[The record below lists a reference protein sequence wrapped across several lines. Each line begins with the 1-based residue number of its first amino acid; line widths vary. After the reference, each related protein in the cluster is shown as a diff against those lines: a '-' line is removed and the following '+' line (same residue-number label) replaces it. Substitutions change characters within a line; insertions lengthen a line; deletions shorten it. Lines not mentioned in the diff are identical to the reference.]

1 MESDELDSPQQGQS
15 ARSRQASGS
24 PNEKIISQ
32 LCLHPHYQDP
42 QRFAWLGPRG
52 VRIGKVDLNPDRPMD
67 ILVEEQRIPPRRV
80 EGRLECP
87 LAISLSEFHVLL
99 LFPSR
104 IQALSIYTKEVMYED
119 SLTLDVGVAVGLSCD
134 PTSEFHYLFTPT
146 TTIKYRPNDENRY
159 VWRVFLESGEYAKA
173 LVIARARQQ
182 LDPAAYQYV
191 LRRQADKYIADKS
204 YTAAAEILSESTESF
219 ETIVLKFLSTDGERR
234 GGLKLLLE
242 NKLVK
247 CNSSSPEERMKR
259 DAIVLWLLEEQLTEL
274 SELRKELGK
283 QQEAAEQMAHLKR
296 FFIKK
301 PVLEAIQTHQKAVY
315 RLISSHADL
324 EVQLFLA
331 NALKDYDVALNIYL
345 IREQYKDALDLINS
359 LGNPKLLYAF
369 GPKIVPYIPAQ
380 LFGSIIGNEQISPLK
395 LFPTLVLCQ
404 EKEDMAIQALKYLE
418 WAITT
423 QIGEHWRELHNMIIL
438 LYARFRPKK
447 LHQYLLDGGSNK
459 HNLPYDLDFAIRTCV
474 QYKQE
479 KSLIY
484 LYCVSEL
491 FSEAVDRALKES
503 LDLAKEC
510 AHLMDEE
517 DELSFE
523 PKYPKEMRRNIWMKI
538 AKHIITKENNAVK
551 CIDLLKESKDA
562 LSIQDVLPLFP
573 EFTKIEHFKEPLCE
587 CLKDHSVKIQDLQ
600 DKMKEAMQIAEE
612 IRVKTDKLQE
622 RVIVIKSGDM
632 CASCSKGLSG
642 RPFYAHA
649 CRHFFHRECLEDIAM
664 SFLNESERKKLE
676 KLIDE
681 EQKILQRLELNE
693 RVGSKADVEQLEMDY
708 EKRAMA
714 IDNLLGAECPLCGN
728 RAIDEI
734 DKPFFSDE
742 NYELEAETQFIIS
755 NRRLFEGSTIL
766 ELGSGATGVVG
777 ITAAKIGA
785 KRVYLT
791 DIRDKRLTQ
800 ILRRNI
806 EQNGVGDIAQ
816 IRNFKFPATDWTE
829 LSTTD
834 RLLAELPGLDYIL
847 ASDVFYDPSVFVP
860 LAQTSQRILSRFP
873 TARLY
878 FSYQN
883 RDDNWRIRL
892 KDFGLKASLIRICDS
907 KRHTFQLGEIYKPR
921 ENREINKMFAGIEG
935 GGTSSKLVFVDQNG
949 EQIKCADSSS
959 TNVYLD
965 GFEKTAEHIATW
977 VRSEAKKH
985 NVQLPLQGLGMG
997 LSGAEDDDQN
1007 ARFVEY
1013 LKTAHGDIA
1022 EHFYLAS
1029 DAVATVAANFEQG
1042 VVIIAGTGSSCRML
1056 LNDGS
1061 VHGVGGW
1068 GHAIGDQGSAFW
1080 ITNRA
1085 MRMLFDDDDGLESAP
1100 GSTDLLRELL
1110 LKHFNVTNKTGLLDF
1125 LYSKFNKSS
1134 VATFT
1139 KFMADYGS
1147 DACVAKCFFDG
1158 GEMLGRHLKAVS
1170 RHMDEELLSDVPV
1183 LVVGLVFKSWSLLKP
1198 GFISAIRGS
1207 KIRKV
1212 SLFNLT
1218 ENCAFGAAVLV
1229 AKKAG
1234 VKITHR
1240 AEKQLFDTILL

>member
-1 MESDELDSPQQGQS
+1 MSAGSSNSSPAKSNSIFLRTASDFKRDLSHLVVSNGELLVAISPTTLLHQPVKSTEKRTEIKLPLTPEDGIRNVHLSTSGQHALISSKQGNNFYARITAVGWHPSYMKESETGNILLGTDKGAIIEIAITSNGSVSFIKEIVACFGDEAIPLPISDIRLCIVNNEDETRAEKWVAFICQPGKLHYVYGSVQTTPLKHSYVSSASLQSGWMSLAETTHSTYQTLFTSKDRLTSTLNMESDELDSPQQGQS

-173 LVIARARQQ
+173 LAIARVRQQ

-191 LRRQADKYIADKS
+191 LRRQADKYITDKN

-274 SELRKELGK
+274 SELRKELSK

-345 IREQYKDALDLINS
+345 VREQYKDALDLINS

-404 EKEDMAIQALKYLE
+404 EKENMAIQALKYLE
-418 WAITT
+418 WVITT

-622 RVIVIKSGDM
+622 RVIVIKPGDM

-664 SFLNESERKKLE
+664 SFLNESEKKKLE

-693 RVGSKADVEQLEMDY
+693 RVGSKADVEQLEVDY

-728 RAIDEI
+728 RAIE
-734 DKPFFSDE
+734 
-742 NYELEAETQFIIS
+742 
-755 NRRLFEGSTIL
+755 
-766 ELGSGATGVVG
+766 
-777 ITAAKIGA
+777 
-785 KRVYLT
+785 
-791 DIRDKRLTQ
+791 
-800 ILRRNI
+800 
-806 EQNGVGDIAQ
+806 
-816 IRNFKFPATDWTE
+816 
-829 LSTTD
+829 
-834 RLLAELPGLDYIL
+834 
-847 ASDVFYDPSVFVP
+847 
-860 LAQTSQRILSRFP
+860 
-873 TARLY
+873 
-878 FSYQN
+878 
-883 RDDNWRIRL
+883 
-892 KDFGLKASLIRICDS
+892 
-907 KRHTFQLGEIYKPR
+907 
-921 ENREINKMFAGIEG
+921 
-935 GGTSSKLVFVDQNG
+935 
-949 EQIKCADSSS
+949 
-959 TNVYLD
+959 
-965 GFEKTAEHIATW
+965 
-977 VRSEAKKH
+977 
-985 NVQLPLQGLGMG
+985 
-997 LSGAEDDDQN
+997 
-1007 ARFVEY
+1007 
-1013 LKTAHGDIA
+1013 
-1022 EHFYLAS
+1022 
-1029 DAVATVAANFEQG
+1029 
-1042 VVIIAGTGSSCRML
+1042 
-1056 LNDGS
+1056 
-1061 VHGVGGW
+1061 
-1068 GHAIGDQGSAFW
+1068 
-1080 ITNRA
+1080 
-1085 MRMLFDDDDGLESAP
+1085 
-1100 GSTDLLRELL
+1100 
-1110 LKHFNVTNKTGLLDF
+1110 
-1125 LYSKFNKSS
+1125 
-1134 VATFT
+1134 
-1139 KFMADYGS
+1139 
-1147 DACVAKCFFDG
+1147 
-1158 GEMLGRHLKAVS
+1158 
-1170 RHMDEELLSDVPV
+1170 
-1183 LVVGLVFKSWSLLKP
+1183 
-1198 GFISAIRGS
+1198 
-1207 KIRKV
+1207 
-1212 SLFNLT
+1212 
-1218 ENCAFGAAVLV
+1218 
-1229 AKKAG
+1229 
-1234 VKITHR
+1234 
-1240 AEKQLFDTILL
+1240 